1 MARSTRP
8 GSTASCVRLWRGLGS
23 SIALNLFTKQP
34 HSAISKAGWQL
45 ENCGLG
51 TKTLPPR
58 KPWFPTTSPPVIN
71 WSTDCKLDRLADPAE
86 HFHERIDGELGRFL
100 VHHVG
105 HARARDHQNLGGIGL
120 LQVMFRNQ
128 TDSSSISSC
137 FSSRVSLICLRDAAC
152 RRLASSGVK
161 PSSRKLH
168 FFSFLALT
176 TAR

>member
-1 MARSTRP
+1 MARATRP

-58 KPWFPTTSPPVIN
+58 KPCFQLPLRPSSTGQPIASLTGLPT
-71 WSTDCKLDRLADPAE
+71 RLSIS
-86 HFHERIDGELGRFL
+86 HERIDGELGRFL

-105 HARARDHQNLGGIGL
+105 HARARD
-120 LQVMFRNQ
+120 
-128 TDSSSISSC
+128 
-137 FSSRVSLICLRDAAC
+137 
-152 RRLASSGVK
+152 
-161 PSSRKLH
+161 
-168 FFSFLALT
+168 
-176 TAR
+176 

>member
-1 MARSTRP
+1 MARATRP

-34 HSAISKAGWQL
+34 HSAISEAGWQL

-100 VHHVG
+100 GRSEERRVG
-105 HARARDHQNLGGIGL
+105 GE
-120 LQVMFRNQ
+120 
-128 TDSSSISSC
+128 
-137 FSSRVSLICLRDAAC
+137 
-152 RRLASSGVK
+152 
-161 PSSRKLH
+161 
-168 FFSFLALT
+168 
-176 TAR
+176 